1 MAIATERFSNQ
12 LGVREISGNWTGT
25 RAWDV
30 VNFTSADLVDEAV
43 AATGVLVG
51 SPYPNTTSLVC
62 THIGPT
68 ENKLT
73 KIVVVAN
80 YGISQIVANDPNPL
94 LRAPFISFR
103 WGKESKQV
111 DTDNNGNPILNS
123 ALDAFK
129 SNHSKNF
136 SVRYLTISRYESYYN
151 EDQAAMY
158 IDTCNGDSVTLQGIV
173 RNPGQVYCLG
183 IAPAQE
189 YQRGAPYVRVSYAF
203 AIASPNTGGLTANQI
218 RYPWQFR
225 VLDQGLRAQY
235 QDPDNNNTKT
245 LGNFW
250 LGGTNAQ
257 QCTRDVLLNGQG
269 EPIDSTILVTQA
281 GYTAVTQSLPSGVI
295 VDTTSS
301 AATFLIYMDYAEQAF
316 SPLGLG

>member
-1 MAIATERFSNQ
+1 MAIATERFSNA
-12 LGVREISGNWTGT
+12 LGIREISGNWTAT

-30 VNFTSADLVDEAV
+30 INFTTSDPIDEAIT
-43 AATGVLVG
+43 ATGVLIG
-51 SPYPNTTSLVC
+51 SVYPNTNSLVC
-62 THIGPT
+62 RQIGVT

-73 KIVVVAN
+73 KMVVTAN

-94 LRAPFISFR
+94 LRAPMVSFR

-111 DTDNNGNPILNS
+111 DTDINGNPILNS

-136 SVRYLTISRYESYYN
+136 SVRYLTITRYESDYN
-151 EDQAAMY
+151 ESLAASY
-158 IDTCNGDSVTLQGIV
+158 VDTINSDSVTLQGIT

-183 IAPAQE
+183 IAPASE
-189 YQRGAPYVRVSYAF
+189 YQVGSPYVRISYAF
-203 AIASPNTGGLTANQI
+203 AIASPNSGGLTALQV
-218 RYPWQFR
+218 RHPWQFR

-235 QDPDNNNTKT
+235 QDPNNSNKKT

-250 LGGTNAQ
+250 LGGSNPQ

-269 EPIDSTILVTQA
+269 VPIDSTIMLTQA
-281 GYTAVTQSLPSGVI
+281 GIAAVTQTLQSGVLS
-295 VDTTSS
+295 DTTSA

-316 SPLGLG
+316 SPLGLS